1 MKKVILII
9 TTLIWLTNPSLLASQ
24 AVTTCS
30 TVSGE
35 ITDVVGDH
43 AGRGWCL
50 MTPESMQI
58 KVHFIGLCR
67 SEPTWENFDIICDQL
82 FNSSSG
88 KLATISKDA
97 AFPLIDDISI
107 QKAHTRTQRFLLIV
121 VYATHLWLN
130 SPRRGEESLEIL
142 TLTILP
148 VKYAGRLKCL

>member
-1 MKKVILII
+1 M
-9 TTLIWLTNPSLLASQ
+9 TTY
-24 AVTTCS
+24 S

-50 MTPESMQI
+50 MTLNRANKSTSS
-58 KVHFIGLCR
+58 VFA

-107 QKAHTRTQRFLLIV
+107 PESTYTQRFLLIM
-121 VYATHLWLN
+121 YAPLIC
-130 SPRRGEESLEIL
+130 G
-142 TLTILP
+142 
-148 VKYAGRLKCL
+148 